1 MSILIWFL
9 IGFLVYSFVVVP
21 VFMELSL
28 GRPKKTK
35 DGRLCIKRGWVIR
48 FFYGINIARKI
59 KDNDFRF
66 PKNTCQLYKGI
77 YLGIPFLFIFPIF
90 VFGLISAF
98 LVLLYGVA
106 GPFFVIA
113 GYMPNPVGFFD
124 QRTIEGPFYP
134 YEEIGNK
141 KWIAPWKFLLP
152 TGLVALVYF
161 FYREIY
167 HSALN
172 GLVKISHPLS
182 SNTALIIYGSIAGLF
197 FLVIIIN
204 KIRKIESFVAG
215 KETVVSFLK
224 KMCKEIEIRE

>member
-77 YLGIPFLFIFPIF
+77 YLGIPCFFLIPTFTF
-90 VFGLISAF
+90 VLISVCF
-98 LVLLYGVA
+98 VMLFGVA
-106 GPFFVIA
+106 GPFVFIA
-113 GYMPNPVGFFD
+113 GFLPNPVGFAKKGN
-124 QRTIEGPFYP
+124 EPFYP
-134 YEEIGNK
+134 YEEIGDK
-141 KWIAPWKFLLP
+141 KWIAPWKFILP
-152 TGLVALVYF
+152 IGLAAFICF
-161 FYREIY
+161 FYREIFV
-167 HSALN
+167 S
-172 GLVKISHPLS
+172 LVKISYPLS
-182 SNTALIIYGSIAGLF
+182 SNTALIIYGSVAGLV
-197 FLVIIIN
+197 FLVIVIN

-215 KETVVSFLK
+215 KETVISFLK